1 LIRTH
6 SQHGLGTITANSAS
20 HRINGVR
27 RHSFLSIARSLRHL
41 RALLRNTGRHTS
53 SLALCIIFAMGSVT
67 TTAAVLAYTHHIP
80 SFFAAQPLAPAPAP
94 PAPPILAKSKPART
108 HRFVANLE
116 KGIASWYGDVWN
128 GRKTASGETFDDT
141 LLTAAHKTLPLGTI
155 VRVTNLDSK
164 LSVVV
169 RINDRGTLTPERVID
184 LSSEAAREL
193 GMIDAGLAHVK
204 LEILGKHKLPS
215 TL

>member
-6 SQHGLGTITANSAS
+6 SQHGLGTINATSAL
-20 HRINGVR
+20 HRSTGGRWHSSRSINR
-27 RHSFLSIARSLRHL
+27 SMRSLNAFFHVTRR
-41 RALLRNTGRHTS
+41 RAF
-53 SLALCIIFAMGSVT
+53 LALCLTLALGSLTLAAATVAALSHHSFHFAV
-67 TTAAVLAYTHHIP
+67 
-80 SFFAAQPLAPAPAP
+80 QPLAPAPAP
-94 PAPPILAKSKPART
+94 PAPPIRVAAKTTRP
-108 HRFVANLE
+108 HRFIGALE
-116 KGIASWYGDVWN
+116 RGIASWYGDVWN

-141 LLTAAHKTLPLGTI
+141 KLTAAHKTLPLGTI

-184 LSSEAAREL
+184 LSGEAAREL

-204 LEILGKHKLPS
+204 LEILGRPKLTS
-215 TL
+215 SL